1 MMTDREGKM
10 YKGFFE
16 DVEYVMGLFFKPFE
30 DCCEKADD
38 EDEDEEKRCGMS
50 CDEVPCSRDDDDAED
65 GKACDWTPCAK
76 DDDAEEEPEKDKEDE
91 HPAGGGLLSDGP
103 LQDIMKCMFDASDID
118 YDYED

>member
-1 MMTDREGKM
+1 M

-30 DCCEKADD
+30 DCRAEADD

-50 CDEVPCSRDDDDAED
+50 CDEAPCSRDDDTEE
-65 GKACDWTPCAK
+65 GKACDGAPCMK
-76 DDDAEEEPEKDKEDE
+76 DDEEEPEKAQKEG
-91 HPAGGGLLSDGP
+91 PGAGSGLLSEGP

>member
-1 MMTDREGKM
+1 M

-30 DCCEKADD
+30 DCCDKADD
-38 EDEDEEKRCGMS
+38 EDEDEEKKCGMS
-50 CDEVPCSRDDDDAED
+50 CDEAPCSRDDDD
-65 GKACDWTPCAK
+65 GVACDFAPCMRDDSDK
-76 DDDAEEEPEKDKEDE
+76 DEPENDPEEGPGK
-91 HPAGGGLLSDGP
+91 GGGLLGEGP

>member
-1 MMTDREGKM
+1 M

-30 DCCEKADD
+30 GCCEKADD
-38 EDEDEEKRCGMS
+38 EDKDEEKRCGMS
-50 CDEVPCSRDDDDAED
+50 CDETPCSRDDDDAEE
-65 GKACDWTPCAK
+65 GKACDSAPCMK
-76 DDDAEEEPEKDKEDE
+76 DDEDE
-91 HPAGGGLLSDGP
+91 DQQEKAQKEGPGAGGGLLSEGP

>member
-1 MMTDREGKM
+1 M

-50 CDEVPCSRDDDDAED
+50 CDEMPCFRKEETEEDD
-65 GKACDWTPCAK
+65 GKACDCVPCVK
-76 DDDAEEEPEKDKEDE
+76 DVDAEEEPEKDKEDE
-91 HPAGGGLLSDGP
+91 HPAGGGLLSEGP

>member
-1 MMTDREGKM
+1 M

-16 DVEYVMGLFFKPFE
+16 DMEYVMGLFFKPFE

-38 EDEDEEKRCGMS
+38 EDEDEEERCGMS
-50 CDEVPCSRDDDDAED
+50 CDEVPCSREKDMEEDD
-65 GKACDWTPCAK
+65 GKACDCIPCRK
-76 DDDAEEEPEKDKEDE
+76 NEDADNEPEKSQEE
-91 HPAGGGLLSDGP
+91 GPGSGGGLLSGGP